1 MALTLGTTGMDASTE
16 AELKAAFDQA
26 NARMGGQWRYVPEPD
41 ADHVIVDMDSM
52 YGPMS
57 WIRLHAAGKQ
67 VIGLTTSARTQAD
80 FHLARPFDADSLSSL
95 LRQIGQG
102 TGTPDQTET
111 TALAAGG
118 AAVEAPPPS
127 GMTPAPAP
135 MDQLPEEVPLPV
147 AEEIAPPPDP
157 EPAPVPAPP
166 APRPEPEPEPEP
178 VAAKPAP
185 PPRDP
190 VLADWCAPG
199 ALAGR
204 YRYQRAGGPV
214 LLIDGGARQYHG
226 PAALK
231 SLAPYFDGVVRES
244 DLEPADE
251 ATWARESAAAGPPQ
265 PLSRLQWLGALLAGK
280 GQLLPG
286 HDPDGDYRLL
296 KWPQT
301 EREYPK
307 HFRIATAMMKGPA
320 RLADVAAAS
329 GVTYEEVADFVNASL
344 ATGYAEFVP
353 PPQPEPEEPP
363 KPTGLFGRMRGR

>member
-26 NARMGGQWRYVPEPD
+26 NARMGGQWRYVPEQD

-67 VIGLTTSARTQAD
+67 VIGLTTSSRTQAD
-80 FHLARPFDADSLSSL
+80 FHLARPFDADSLSAL
-95 LRQIGQG
+95 LAQLGGDADAPAQDPAR
-102 TGTPDQTET
+102 TSAP
-111 TALAAGG
+111 AGG
-118 AAVEAPPPS
+118 ETSLEAPPPS

-135 MDQLPEEVPLPV
+135 MDQLPEEVPVPV
-147 AEEIAPPPDP
+147 AEEVAPPPEP
-157 EPAPVPAPP
+157 EPAPVPVAP
-166 APRPEPEPEPEP
+166 APAPEP
-178 VAAKPAP
+178 VATEPPP

-204 YRYQRAGGPV
+204 YRYRRAGGPA
-214 LLIDGGARQYHG
+214 LLINADARQYHG

-231 SLAPYFDGVVRES
+231 ALAPYFDGVVRES
-244 DLEPADE
+244 DLEPVDDAS
-251 ATWARESAAAGPPQ
+251 WAGESAAAGAPQ
-265 PLSRLQWLGALLAGK
+265 PLSRLQWLGALVVGK
-280 GQLLPG
+280 GRLLSG
-286 HDPDGDYRLL
+286 YDPDGDYRLL

-320 RLADVAAAS
+320 RLSDIAAAS
-329 GVTYEEVADFVNASL
+329 GVSHEEVADFVNANL